1 MWSMISPALG
11 GIMIHSTVLLNT
23 AHSASTPACTERRRN
38 LLPTSSGPTDIPHRK
53 TSCRPWR
60 PAS

>member
-23 AHSASTPACTERRRN
+23 AHSASTPAGTERSRN
-38 LLPTSSGPTDIPHRK
+38 LRPTTSGRGSSHRK